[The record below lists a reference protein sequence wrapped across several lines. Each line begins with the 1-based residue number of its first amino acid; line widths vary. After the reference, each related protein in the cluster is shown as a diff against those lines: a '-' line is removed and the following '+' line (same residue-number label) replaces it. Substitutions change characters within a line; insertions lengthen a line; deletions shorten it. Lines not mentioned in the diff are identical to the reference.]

1 MDQLH
6 HQQCRRPLVLPP
18 PLQPMLCGLPR
29 QQQLRGGA
37 LQWTVEVL
45 NQALLPLCHLRR
57 LRPSLH
63 LRLPLHLQL
72 RHLALLRQLPRRS
85 SSRQGTSRLT
95 RLLLLPHSSSSQQ
108 GVLEQILMLL
118 RPQPNSTSR
127 QHRVT
132 QKIWQLC
139 HLLRF
144 SRGRLLARQR
154 SWGRGR
160 L

>member
-1 MDQLH
+1 MLS
-6 HQQCRRPLVLPP
+6 P
-18 PLQPMLCGLPR
+18 PLQQTLCGLPR

-45 NQALLPLCHLRR
+45 NQALLRLCHLRR

-63 LRLPLHLQL
+63 LRLPPHLQL

-95 RLLLLPHSSSSQQ
+95 RLLLRLLPHSSSSQQ

-118 RPQPNSTSR
+118 WPQPNSTSTSR

-144 SRGRLLARQR
+144 SGGRLLARQR
-154 SWGRGR
+154 SWGRER